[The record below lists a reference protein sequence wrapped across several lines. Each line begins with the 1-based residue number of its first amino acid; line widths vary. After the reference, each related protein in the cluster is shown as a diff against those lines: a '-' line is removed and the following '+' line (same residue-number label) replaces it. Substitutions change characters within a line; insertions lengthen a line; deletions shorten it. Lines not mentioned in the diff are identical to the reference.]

1 MNIKID
7 NNKTGTFSTD
17 NFQLAAYLVAESCTL
32 LMADKFNPRRVLFVF
47 EDSKQRKVLTQ
58 KFISYQALVE
68 PHRYFSAQKDLKQLI
83 YQE

>member
-7 NNKTGTFSTD
+7 KNKDGTFSTD
-17 NFQLAAYLVAESCTL
+17 NFQLAAYLVTESCKL
-32 LMADKFNPRRVLFVF
+32 LMADKFNPRRVSFVF
-47 EDSKQRKVLTQ
+47 EDSDRRKELTQ

-83 YQE
+83 YG